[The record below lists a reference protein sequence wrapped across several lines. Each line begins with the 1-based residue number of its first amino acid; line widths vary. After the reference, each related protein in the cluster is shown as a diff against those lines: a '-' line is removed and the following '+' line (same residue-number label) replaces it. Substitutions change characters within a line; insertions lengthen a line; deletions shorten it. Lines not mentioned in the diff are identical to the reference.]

1 MSNFTKKQKLIF
13 NILVIVFSIV
23 GLIGFIFY
31 LTKFINLAIIFLS
44 ISGISFILLM
54 IIWFVFEKTNK
65 KANNWWQKNK

>member
-13 NILVIVFSIV
+13 NILLIVFSIV

-65 KANNWWQKNK
+65 KGK

>member
-13 NILVIVFSIV
+13 NILLIVFSII

-65 KANNWWQKNK
+65 KGK

>member
-13 NILVIVFSIV
+13 NILLIVFSIV

-44 ISGISFILLM
+44 ISGIGFILLM

-65 KANNWWQKNK
+65 KGK

>member
-13 NILVIVFSIV
+13 NILLIVFSIV

-65 KANNWWQKNK
+65 KDK